1 MIKKLQ
7 KKLTTLLIF
16 LLTIIWI
23 GILLLFL
30 NSTYQNN
37 LKDVKEDVR
46 SALRETKWKNFIRT
60 QGTALDLEDI
70 GYCVFQIDDYKQPH
84 ILFQTFTN
92 KTDEELLRYA
102 KKYSLTWKK
111 THQTYKYTYIY
122 KLQKK
127 QGRRYLYLMLISP
140 APALQATI
148 PAIVLCIFLLFGG
161 LILFTFSS
169 RIISRWLTQPIED
182 MISSEKNFISN
193 ASHELKTP
201 LAVIRANTQLLQ
213 KEISADNKHLEYIHQ
228 ETERMI
234 VLVNKMLTL
243 VRLDTA
249 QNQAQPKHFRVDE
262 ALYDIIYPMESV
274 AYEKKIRMTADI
286 QEEMYIDGI
295 EDQIQNLLSILLNNA
310 ISYTPEYGEIV
321 IRAYIQAKKFYLK
334 VANSGDPIP
343 EEIRDRLFERF
354 FRADEAREDNGHYG
368 LGLSIASSIAAN
380 HGGRIRVDYEDHKN
394 VFSVVLNAHSPAQ
407 H

>member
-30 NSTYQNN
+30 NSTYKNN

-46 SALRETKWKNFIRT
+46 SALREIKWKNFIRT

-111 THQTYKYTYIY
+111 THQTYKYIYIY
-122 KLQKK
+122 KLRKK
-127 QGRRYLYLMLISP
+127 QGKHYLMLISS

-182 MISSEKNFISN
+182 MISSEKKFISN

-213 KEISADNKHLEYIHQ
+213 KEISGDNKHLEYIHQ

-249 QNQAQPKHFRVDE
+249 QNQAQPKRFRVDE

-274 AYEKKIRMTADI
+274 AYEKKIRMTAEI

-368 LGLSIASSIAAN
+368 LGLSIARSIVAN

-394 VFSVVLNAHSPAQ
+394 VFFVVLNAHSPVQ

>member
-30 NSTYQNN
+30 NSTYKNN

-46 SALRETKWKNFIRT
+46 SALREIKWKNFIRT

-111 THQTYKYTYIY
+111 THQTYKYIYIY
-122 KLQKK
+122 KLRKK
-127 QGRRYLYLMLISP
+127 QLMLISS

-182 MISSEKNFISN
+182 MISSEKKFISN

-249 QNQAQPKHFRVDE
+249 QNQAQPKRFRVDE

-274 AYEKKIRMTADI
+274 AYEKKIRMTVDI
-286 QEEMYIDGI
+286 QKEMYIDGI
-295 EDQIQNLLSILLNNA
+295 EDQIQNLVSILLNNA

-334 VANSGDPIP
+334 VSNSGDPIP

>member
-23 GILLLFL
+23 GILLFFL
-30 NSTYQNN
+30 NSTYKNN

-46 SALRETKWKNFIRT
+46 SALREIKWKNFIRT

-111 THQTYKYTYIY
+111 THQTYKYIYIY
-122 KLQKK
+122 KLRKK
-127 QGRRYLYLMLISP
+127 QLMLISS

-182 MISSEKNFISN
+182 MISSEKKFISN

-249 QNQAQPKHFRVDE
+249 QNQAQPKRFRVDE

-274 AYEKKIRMTADI
+274 AYEKKIRMTVDI

-334 VANSGDPIP
+334 VSNSGDPIP

-380 HGGRIRVDYEDHKN
+380 HGGRIRVDYEHHKN

>member
-30 NSTYQNN
+30 NSTYKNN

-46 SALRETKWKNFIRT
+46 SALREIKWKNFIRT

-92 KTDEELLRYA
+92 KTDEEFLRYA

-111 THQTYKYTYIY
+111 THQTYKYIYIY
-122 KLQKK
+122 KLRKK
-127 QGRRYLYLMLISP
+127 QLMLISS

-182 MISSEKNFISN
+182 MISSEKKFISN

-249 QNQAQPKHFRVDE
+249 QNQAQPKRFRVDE

-274 AYEKKIRMTADI
+274 AYEKKIRMTVDI

-334 VANSGDPIP
+334 VSNSGDPIP

>member
-23 GILLLFL
+23 GILLLIL
-30 NSTYQNN
+30 NSTYKNN

-46 SALRETKWKNFIRT
+46 SALREIKWKNFIRT

-111 THQTYKYTYIY
+111 THQTYKYIYIY
-122 KLQKK
+122 KLRKK
-127 QGRRYLYLMLISP
+127 QLMLISS

-182 MISSEKNFISN
+182 MISSEKKFISN

-249 QNQAQPKHFRVDE
+249 QNQAQPKRFRVDE

-274 AYEKKIRMTADI
+274 AYEKKIRMTVDI

-334 VANSGDPIP
+334 VSNSGDPIP

>member
-30 NSTYQNN
+30 NSTYKNN
-37 LKDVKEDVR
+37 LKDEKEDVR
-46 SALRETKWKNFIRT
+46 SALREIKWKNFIRT

-111 THQTYKYTYIY
+111 THQTYKYIYIY
-122 KLQKK
+122 KLRKK
-127 QGRRYLYLMLISP
+127 QLMLISS

-182 MISSEKNFISN
+182 MISSEKKFISN

-249 QNQAQPKHFRVDE
+249 QNQAQPKRFRVDE

-274 AYEKKIRMTADI
+274 AYEKKIRMTVDI

-334 VANSGDPIP
+334 VSNSGDPIP

-380 HGGRIRVDYEDHKN
+380 YGGRIRVDYEDHKN

>member
-7 KKLTTLLIF
+7 KKLSTLLIF

-30 NSTYQNN
+30 NSTYKNN
-37 LKDVKEDVR
+37 LKDEKEDVR
-46 SALRETKWKNFIRT
+46 SALREIKWKNFIRT

-111 THQTYKYTYIY
+111 THQTYKYIYIY
-122 KLQKK
+122 KLRKK
-127 QGRRYLYLMLISP
+127 QLMLISS

-182 MISSEKNFISN
+182 MISSEKKFISN

-249 QNQAQPKHFRVDE
+249 QNQAQPKRFRVDE

-274 AYEKKIRMTADI
+274 AYKKKIRMTVDI
-286 QEEMYIDGI
+286 QKEMYIDGI
-295 EDQIQNLLSILLNNA
+295 EDQVQNLLSILLNNA

-334 VANSGDPIP
+334 VSNSGDPIP

>member
-23 GILLLFL
+23 GILLFFL
-30 NSTYQNN
+30 NSTYKNN
-37 LKDVKEDVR
+37 LKDEKEDVR
-46 SALRETKWKNFIRT
+46 SALREIKWKNFIRT

-111 THQTYKYTYIY
+111 THQTYKYIYIY
-122 KLQKK
+122 KLRKK
-127 QGRRYLYLMLISP
+127 QLMLISS

-182 MISSEKNFISN
+182 MISSEKKFISN

-249 QNQAQPKHFRVDE
+249 QNQAQPKRFRVDE

-274 AYEKKIRMTADI
+274 AYEKKIRMTVDI
-286 QEEMYIDGI
+286 QKEMYIDGI

-334 VANSGDPIP
+334 VSNSGDPIP

-380 HGGRIRVDYEDHKN
+380 HGGRIRVDYEHHKN

>member
-30 NSTYQNN
+30 NSTYKNN
-37 LKDVKEDVR
+37 LKDEKEDVR
-46 SALRETKWKNFIRT
+46 SALREIKWKNFIRT

-111 THQTYKYTYIY
+111 THQTYKYIYIY
-122 KLQKK
+122 KLRKK
-127 QGRRYLYLMLISP
+127 QLMLISS

-182 MISSEKNFISN
+182 MISSEKKFISN

-249 QNQAQPKHFRVDE
+249 QNQAQPKRFRVDE
-262 ALYDIIYPMESV
+262 ALYDIIYPMKSV
-274 AYEKKIRMTADI
+274 AYEKKIRMTVDI
-286 QEEMYIDGI
+286 QKEMYIDGI
-295 EDQIQNLLSILLNNA
+295 EDQIQKLLSILLNNA

-334 VANSGDPIP
+334 VSNSGDPIP

>member
-30 NSTYQNN
+30 NSTYKNN

-46 SALRETKWKNFIRT
+46 SALREIKWKNFIRT

-111 THQTYKYTYIY
+111 THQTYKYIYIY
-122 KLQKK
+122 KLRKK
-127 QGRRYLYLMLISP
+127 QLMLISS

-182 MISSEKNFISN
+182 MISSEKKFISN

-234 VLVNKMLTL
+234 VLVNKMHTL

-249 QNQAQPKHFRVDE
+249 QNQAQPKRFRVDE

-274 AYEKKIRMTADI
+274 AYEKKIRMTVDI

-334 VANSGDPIP
+334 VSNSGDPIP

>member
-30 NSTYQNN
+30 NSTYKNN

-46 SALRETKWKNFIRT
+46 SALREIKWKNFIRT

-111 THQTYKYTYIY
+111 THQTYKYIYIY
-122 KLQKK
+122 KLRKK
-127 QGRRYLYLMLISP
+127 QLMLISS

-182 MISSEKNFISN
+182 MISSEKKFISN

-249 QNQAQPKHFRVDE
+249 QNQAQPKRFRVDE

-274 AYEKKIRMTADI
+274 AYEKKIRMTVDI
-286 QEEMYIDGI
+286 QKEMYIDGI

-334 VANSGDPIP
+334 VSNSGDPIP

-354 FRADEAREDNGHYG
+354 FRADETREDNGHYG

>member
-30 NSTYQNN
+30 NSTYKNN
-37 LKDVKEDVR
+37 LKDEKEDVR
-46 SALRETKWKNFIRT
+46 SALREIKWKNFIRT

-111 THQTYKYTYIY
+111 THQTYKYIYIY
-122 KLQKK
+122 KLRKK
-127 QGRRYLYLMLISP
+127 QLMLISS

-182 MISSEKNFISN
+182 MISSEKKFISN

-249 QNQAQPKHFRVDE
+249 QNQAQPKRFRVDE
-262 ALYDIIYPMESV
+262 PLYDIIYPMESV
-274 AYEKKIRMTADI
+274 AYEKKIRMTVDI

-334 VANSGDPIP
+334 VSNSGDPIP

>member
-30 NSTYQNN
+30 NSTYKNN
-37 LKDVKEDVR
+37 LKDEKEDVR
-46 SALRETKWKNFIRT
+46 SALREIKWKNFIRT

-111 THQTYKYTYIY
+111 THQTYKYIYIY
-122 KLQKK
+122 KLRKK
-127 QGRRYLYLMLISP
+127 QLMLISS

-182 MISSEKNFISN
+182 MISSEKKFISN

-249 QNQAQPKHFRVDE
+249 QNQAQPKRFRVDE

-274 AYEKKIRMTADI
+274 AYEKKIRMTVDI

-334 VANSGDPIP
+334 VSNSGDPIP

-354 FRADEAREDNGHYG
+354 FRADEARENNGHYG

>member
-30 NSTYQNN
+30 NSTYKNN
-37 LKDVKEDVR
+37 LKDEKEDVR
-46 SALRETKWKNFIRT
+46 SALREIKWKNFIRT

-111 THQTYKYTYIY
+111 THQTYKYIYIY
-122 KLQKK
+122 KLRKK
-127 QGRRYLYLMLISP
+127 QLMLISS

-182 MISSEKNFISN
+182 MISSEKKFISN

-249 QNQAQPKHFRVDE
+249 QNQAQPKRFRVDE

-274 AYEKKIRMTADI
+274 AYEKKIRMTVDI

-334 VANSGDPIP
+334 VSNSGDPIP

-380 HGGRIRVDYEDHKN
+380 HGGRIRVDYEHHKN

>member
-30 NSTYQNN
+30 NSTYKNN

-46 SALRETKWKNFIRT
+46 SALREIKWKNFIRT

-111 THQTYKYTYIY
+111 THQTYKYIYIY
-122 KLQKK
+122 KLRKK
-127 QGRRYLYLMLISP
+127 QLMLISS

-182 MISSEKNFISN
+182 MISSEKKFISN

-249 QNQAQPKHFRVDE
+249 QNQAQPKRFRVDE

-274 AYEKKIRMTADI
+274 AYEKKIRMTVDI
-286 QEEMYIDGI
+286 QKEMYIDGI

-334 VANSGDPIP
+334 VSNSGDPIP

-354 FRADEAREDNGHYG
+354 FRADEARKDNGHYG

>member
-30 NSTYQNN
+30 NSTYKNN

-46 SALRETKWKNFIRT
+46 STLREIKWKNFIRT

-111 THQTYKYTYIY
+111 TYQTYKYIYIY
-122 KLQKK
+122 KLRKK
-127 QGRRYLYLMLISP
+127 QLMLISS

-182 MISSEKNFISN
+182 MISSEKKFISN

-249 QNQAQPKHFRVDE
+249 QNQAQPKRFRVDE

-274 AYEKKIRMTADI
+274 AYEKKIRMTVDI

-334 VANSGDPIP
+334 VSNSGDPIP
-343 EEIRDRLFERF
+343 EEIHDRLFERF

>member
-30 NSTYQNN
+30 NSTYKNN
-37 LKDVKEDVR
+37 LKDEKEDVR
-46 SALRETKWKNFIRT
+46 SALREIKWKNFIRT

-111 THQTYKYTYIY
+111 THQTYKYIYIY
-122 KLQKK
+122 KLRKK
-127 QGRRYLYLMLISP
+127 QLMLISS

-182 MISSEKNFISN
+182 MISSEKKFISN

-213 KEISADNKHLEYIHQ
+213 KEISADNKHLEYIQQ

-249 QNQAQPKHFRVDE
+249 QNQAQPKRFRVDE

-274 AYEKKIRMTADI
+274 AYEKKIRMTVDI

-334 VANSGDPIP
+334 VSNSGDPIP

>member
-30 NSTYQNN
+30 NSTYKNN

-46 SALRETKWKNFIRT
+46 SALREIKWKNFIRT

-111 THQTYKYTYIY
+111 THQTYKYIYIY
-122 KLQKK
+122 KLRKK
-127 QGRRYLYLMLISP
+127 QLMLLSS

-182 MISSEKNFISN
+182 MISSEKKFISN

-234 VLVNKMLTL
+234 VLINKMLTL

-249 QNQAQPKHFRVDE
+249 QNQAQPKRFRVDE

-274 AYEKKIRMTADI
+274 AYEKKIRMTVDI
-286 QEEMYIDGI
+286 QKEMYIDGI

-334 VANSGDPIP
+334 VSNSGDPIP

-380 HGGRIRVDYEDHKN
+380 HGGRIRVDYEHHKN

>member
-30 NSTYQNN
+30 NSTYKNN
-37 LKDVKEDVR
+37 LKDEKEDVR
-46 SALRETKWKNFIRT
+46 SALREIKWKNFIRT

-111 THQTYKYTYIY
+111 THQTYKYIYIY
-122 KLQKK
+122 KLRKK
-127 QGRRYLYLMLISP
+127 QLMLISS

-182 MISSEKNFISN
+182 MISSEKKFISN

-249 QNQAQPKHFRVDE
+249 QNQAQPKRFRVDE
-262 ALYDIIYPMESV
+262 ALYDIIYPMKSV
-274 AYEKKIRMTADI
+274 AYEKKIRMTVDI
-286 QEEMYIDGI
+286 QKEMYIDGI
-295 EDQIQNLLSILLNNA
+295 EDQVQNLLSILLNNA

-334 VANSGDPIP
+334 VSNSGDPIP

>member
-30 NSTYQNN
+30 NSTYKNN

-46 SALRETKWKNFIRT
+46 SALREIKWKNFIRT

-111 THQTYKYTYIY
+111 THQTYKYIYIY
-122 KLQKK
+122 KLRKK
-127 QGRRYLYLMLISP
+127 QLMLISS

-182 MISSEKNFISN
+182 MISSEKKFISN
-193 ASHELKTP
+193 ANHELKTP

-249 QNQAQPKHFRVDE
+249 QNQAQPKRFRVDE

-274 AYEKKIRMTADI
+274 AYEKKIRMTVDI

-334 VANSGDPIP
+334 VSNSGDPIP

>member
-30 NSTYQNN
+30 NSTYKNN

-46 SALRETKWKNFIRT
+46 SALREIKWKNFIRT

-111 THQTYKYTYIY
+111 THQTYKYIYIY
-122 KLQKK
+122 KLRKK
-127 QGRRYLYLMLISP
+127 QLMLISS

-182 MISSEKNFISN
+182 MISSEKKFISN

-249 QNQAQPKHFRVDE
+249 QNQAQPKRFRVDE

-334 VANSGDPIP
+334 VSNSGDPIP

-368 LGLSIASSIAAN
+368 LGLSIARSIVAN

-394 VFSVVLNAHSPAQ
+394 VFFVVLNAHSPVQ

>member
-30 NSTYQNN
+30 NSTYKNN
-37 LKDVKEDVR
+37 LKDEKEDVR
-46 SALRETKWKNFIRT
+46 SALREIKWKNFIRT

-111 THQTYKYTYIY
+111 THQTYKYIYIY
-122 KLQKK
+122 KLRKK
-127 QGRRYLYLMLISP
+127 QLMLISS

-182 MISSEKNFISN
+182 MISSEKKFISN

-249 QNQAQPKHFRVDE
+249 QNQAQPKRFRVDE
-262 ALYDIIYPMESV
+262 ALYDIIYPMKSV
-274 AYEKKIRMTADI
+274 AYEKKIRMTVDI

-334 VANSGDPIP
+334 VSNSGDPIP

>member
-30 NSTYQNN
+30 NSTYKNN

-46 SALRETKWKNFIRT
+46 SALREIKWKNFIRT

-111 THQTYKYTYIY
+111 THQTYKYIYIY
-122 KLQKK
+122 KLRKK
-127 QGRRYLYLMLISP
+127 QLMLISS

-182 MISSEKNFISN
+182 MISSEKKFISN

-249 QNQAQPKHFRVDE
+249 QNQTLPKRFRVDE

-274 AYEKKIRMTADI
+274 AYEKKIRMTAEI

-310 ISYTPEYGEIV
+310 ISYTPESGEIV
-321 IRAYIQAKKFYLK
+321 IRAYMQAKKFYLK

-354 FRADEAREDNGHYG
+354 FRADEARENNGHYG
-368 LGLSIASSIAAN
+368 LGLSIARSIVAN

>member
-30 NSTYQNN
+30 NSTYKNN
-37 LKDVKEDVR
+37 LKDEKEDVR
-46 SALRETKWKNFIRT
+46 SALREIKWKNFIRT

-111 THQTYKYTYIY
+111 THQTYKYIYIY
-122 KLQKK
+122 KLRKK
-127 QGRRYLYLMLISP
+127 QLMLISS

-182 MISSEKNFISN
+182 MISSEKKFISN

-249 QNQAQPKHFRVDE
+249 QNQAQPKRFRVDE

-274 AYEKKIRMTADI
+274 AYEKKIRMTVDI

-334 VANSGDPIP
+334 VSNSGDPIP
-343 EEIRDRLFERF
+343 QEIRDRLFERF

>member
-30 NSTYQNN
+30 NSTYKNN
-37 LKDVKEDVR
+37 LKGEKEDVR
-46 SALRETKWKNFIRT
+46 SALREIKWKNFIRT

-111 THQTYKYTYIY
+111 THQTYKYIYIY
-122 KLQKK
+122 KLRKK
-127 QGRRYLYLMLISP
+127 QLMLISS

-182 MISSEKNFISN
+182 MISSEKKFISN

-249 QNQAQPKHFRVDE
+249 QNQAQPKRFRVDE

-274 AYEKKIRMTADI
+274 AYEKKIRMTVDI

-334 VANSGDPIP
+334 VSNSGDPIP